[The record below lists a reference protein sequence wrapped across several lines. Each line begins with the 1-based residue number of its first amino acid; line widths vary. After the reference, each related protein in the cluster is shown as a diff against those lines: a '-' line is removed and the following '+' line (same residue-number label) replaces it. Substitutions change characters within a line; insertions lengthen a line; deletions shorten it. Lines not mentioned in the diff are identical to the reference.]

1 MKPRDKKDQQ
11 LQKEFNEA
19 HLYAMTDREARQNR
33 KFWKKKR
40 SKYLRQQGKVDG
52 NDEFFNC

>member
-1 MKPRDKKDQQ
+1 MKPKDKKDQQ

-52 NDEFFNC
+52 NDY